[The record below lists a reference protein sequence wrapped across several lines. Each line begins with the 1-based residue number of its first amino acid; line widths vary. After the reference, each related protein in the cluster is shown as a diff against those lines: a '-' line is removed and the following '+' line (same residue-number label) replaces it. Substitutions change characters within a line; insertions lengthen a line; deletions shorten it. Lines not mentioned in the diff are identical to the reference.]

1 MDEHRIRV
9 ERKIDKALQDRSNTS
24 ITSYTSDKLKNI
36 H

>member
-1 MDEHRIRV
+1 MDHRIRL

-24 ITSYTSDKLKNI
+24 ISSYTTDKLKNI